1 MKNLLGESYPATV
14 TESEE
19 RLKAM
24 VVIDFMAYP
33 RKVATKKMNLIT
45 YKDFFQVLWKTFSLL
60 SIGYNRIAIVF
71 DLHLK
76 QSIKQAERSRRSKLE
91 PIDTNISSN

>member
-1 MKNLLGESYPATV
+1 
-14 TESEE
+14 
-19 RLKAM
+19 M

-45 YKDFFQVLWKTFSLL
+45 YKDFFKVLWKTFSFL

-71 DLHLK
+71 DLYLK
-76 QSIKQAERSRRSKLE
+76 LSKLNE
-91 PIDTNISSN
+91 AEEAS

>member
-1 MKNLLGESYPATV
+1 
-14 TESEE
+14 
-19 RLKAM
+19 M

-45 YKDFFQVLWKTFSLL
+45 YKDFFKVLWKTFSLL

-71 DLHLK
+71 DLYLK

>member
-1 MKNLLGESYPATV
+1 
-14 TESEE
+14 
-19 RLKAM
+19 M

-45 YKDFFQVLWKTFSLL
+45 YKDSFKVLWKTFSLL

-71 DLHLK
+71 DLYLK

>member
-1 MKNLLGESYPATV
+1 
-14 TESEE
+14 
-19 RLKAM
+19 M

-45 YKDFFQVLWKTFSLL
+45 YKDFFKVLWKTFSLL